1 MHLVFNESN
10 LSMLSSHEMMRAPV
24 SIPWGFTNRSTN
36 QSLDLT
42 HCETGVSQ
50 RVQYTVYLVLR
61 HNKSHKYKK
70 NLLLCFR
77 KC

>member
-24 SIPWGFTNRSTN
+24 SIPWGFTNRRTN
-36 QSLDLT
+36 RSLDLT
-42 HCETGVSQ
+42 QCKTGVSQ
-50 RVQYTVYLVLR
+50 TVQQTVYLVLSFS
-61 HNKSHKYKK
+61 KGYKYK

>member
-36 QSLDLT
+36 RSLDLT
-42 HCETGVSQ
+42 QCKTGVSQ
-50 RVQYTVYLVLR
+50 SVEQTVYLVLR
-61 HNKSHKYKK
+61 LSKGYKYKK
-70 NLLLCFR
+70 LLLCCK

>member
-36 QSLDLT
+36 RSLDLT
-42 HCETGVSQ
+42 QCKTGVSQ
-50 RVQYTVYLVLR
+50 RVQQMVYLVLR
-61 HNKSHKYKK
+61 LSKGYKYKK
-70 NLLLCFR
+70 LLLCCK